1 MPCTAC
7 SWAGGATGPDRDRV
21 ATTETVQPEE
31 QIEQALEAFAEGA
44 IPHERKF
51 TADELAAEAG
61 VDGELARRLR
71 RAMGLPDVPD
81 EEAAFFEEDLHALE
95 KAKALMDQDGLSPA
109 EILHL
114 TRTLGLASARMA
126 EAVVGFWVDR
136 VTAVVAEGGGEP
148 LSTPP
153 EQRVSDL
160 VLVVGYLLRRH
171 LLDSVSRKLAETVG
185 TNGGGRSLAV
195 GFADLV
201 GFTSLS
207 EQLSD
212 TETAELIERFEVLAN
227 DIVVGG
233 GGRVVKMIGDEVMF
247 WSDPTLIAEIAVSL
261 AESFD
266 SPELPSVRV
275 GVAVGSVLAQSG
287 DLYGPVVNLASR
299 ATMAARP
306 GTVLVSP
313 ALAELLADDGRYSV
327 RAIRPHKLKGI
338 GTVELS
344 VLRRA
349 STDQQEYRARGH
361 K

>member
-1 MPCTAC
+1 ME
-7 SWAGGATGPDRDRV
+7 PDQRI
-21 ATTETVQPEE
+21 EE
-31 QIEQALEAFAEGA
+31 ALEAFAEGA

-51 TADELAAEAG
+51 TADELAEEAG

-81 EEAAFFEEDLHALE
+81 DEAAFFEEDLRALAQ
-95 KAKALMDQDGLSPA
+95 AKKLMDEDGLSPA

-114 TRTLGLASARMA
+114 TRTLGLAAARMA
-126 EAVVGFWVDR
+126 DAVVGFWVDR
-136 VTAVVAEGGGEP
+136 VTTEVMSGESEA

-153 EQRVSDL
+153 EQRVDDL
-160 VLVVGYLLRRH
+160 EVVVGYLLRRH
-171 LLDSVSRKLAETVG
+171 LLDSVSRKLADTVG
-185 TNGGGRSLAV
+185 TDGGGRSLAV

-247 WSDPTLIAEIAVSL
+247 SSDPSLIAEIAVSL

-266 SPELPSVRV
+266 SPDLPSVRV

-313 ALAELLADDGRYSV
+313 ALAEIVAGDERFSV
-327 RAIRPHKLKGI
+327 RPIRPHKLKGI

-349 STDQQEYRARGH
+349 SRGRQESGARGH

>member
-1 MPCTAC
+1 MT
-7 SWAGGATGPDRDRV
+7 
-21 ATTETVQPEE
+21 QPERGAGTDPGVE
-31 QIEQALEAFAEGA
+31 PDDIEAALERFAQGA
-44 IPHERKF
+44 MPHERHF
-51 TADELAAEAG
+51 TADELAAAAG
-61 VDGELARRLR
+61 VDAGLARRLR

-81 EEAAFFEEDLHALE
+81 HVPAFSEEDLRALQR
-95 KAKALMDQDGLSPA
+95 AKALMDEDGLTPA

-114 TRTLGLASARMA
+114 TRTLGLAAARMA
-126 EAVVGFWVDR
+126 EATVGFWVDR
-136 VTAVVAEGGGEP
+136 VVREVAEGHDVT
-148 LSTPP
+148 LSTAP
-153 EQRVSDL
+153 EQRVADL
-160 VLVVGYLLRRH
+160 ELVVTYLLRRH
-171 LLDSVSRKLAETVG
+171 LLDSVTRKLAEASVSP
-185 TNGGGRSLAV
+185 GGHALAV

-247 WSDPTLIAEIAVSL
+247 SAEPSRVAEIAVSL

-266 SPELPSVRV
+266 TPDVPSVRV

-287 DLYGPVVNLASR
+287 DLFGPVVNMASR

-306 GTVLVSP
+306 GSVLVAP
-313 ALAELLADDGRYSV
+313 ALADFLAGDERYEV
-327 RAIRPHKLKGI
+327 RPIRPHKLKGI

-349 STDQQEYRARGH
+349 RQESRGRGH

>member
-1 MPCTAC
+1 M
-7 SWAGGATGPDRDRV
+7 
-21 ATTETVQPEE
+21 QPEPQVDPE
-31 QIEQALEAFAEGA
+31 QRIEQALEAFAEGA
-44 IPHERKF
+44 IPHKRKF
-51 TADELAAEAG
+51 TADELAEEAG

-71 RAMGLPDVPD
+71 RAMGLPDVPHD
-81 EEAAFFEEDLHALE
+81 EAAFFEEDLHALE
-95 KAKALMDQDGLSPA
+95 KAKALMDEDGLSPA

-114 TRTLGLASARMA
+114 TRTLGLAASRMA
-126 EAVVGFWVDR
+126 DAVVGFWVDR
-136 VTAVVAEGGGEP
+136 VTSDVATGREGA

-153 EQRVSDL
+153 EQRVDDL
-160 VLVVGYLLRRH
+160 ESVVGYLLRRH
-171 LLDSVSRKLAETVG
+171 LLDSVSRKLAETAASEG
-185 TNGGGRSLAV
+185 SGRAVAV

-212 TETAELIERFEVLAN
+212 TETAELIERFEVLAL

-247 WSDPTLIAEIAVSL
+247 ASDPALVAEIAVSL

-266 SPELPSVRV
+266 SPDLPSVRV

-306 GTVLVSP
+306 GTVLVSA
-313 ALAELLADDGRYSV
+313 ALAETISRDERYTV
-327 RAIRPHKLKGI
+327 RPIRPHKLKGI

-349 STDQQEYRARGH
+349 NEKEKVGGGH

>member
-1 MPCTAC
+1 M
-7 SWAGGATGPDRDRV
+7 
-21 ATTETVQPEE
+21 QPERSVGSE
-31 QIEQALEAFAEGA
+31 QVEPSQIEEALERFAEGA
-44 IPHERKF
+44 IAHERHF
-51 TADELAAEAG
+51 TADELAAAAG
-61 VDGELARRLR
+61 VDAELARRLR

-81 EEAAFFEEDLHALE
+81 DEPAFSEEDLEAL
-95 KAKALMDQDGLSPA
+95 KRAKDLMDEDGLTPA

-114 TRTLGLASARMA
+114 TRTLGLAAARMA
-126 EAVVGFWVDR
+126 DATVGFWVDR
-136 VTAVVAEGGGEP
+136 IVREMSEGHDVA

-153 EQRVSDL
+153 EQRVADL
-160 VLVVGYLLRRH
+160 ELVVTYLLRRH
-171 LLDSVSRKLAETVG
+171 LLDSVARKLAESSG
-185 TNGGGRSLAV
+185 SQDGRAVAV

-247 WSDPTLIAEIAVSL
+247 SAEPHLVAEIAVSL

-266 SPELPSVRV
+266 SPDVPSVRV
-275 GVAVGSVLAQSG
+275 GVAMGSVVAQSG
-287 DLYGPVVNLASR
+287 DLFGPVVNLASR

-306 GTVLVSP
+306 GTVLIAP
-313 ALAELLADDGRYSV
+313 ALAELLAADPRYDV
-327 RAIRPHKLKGI
+327 KTIRPHKLKGI

-344 VLRRA
+344 VLRR
-349 STDQQEYRARGH
+349 SRQESHVRGH